1 MPLAAAAGALVGAV
15 GGAGA
20 AASIGSG
27 LLGAGVSIYQSSQAK
42 KANKQALQAQQQAQ
56 QQQLQAQQQNFDR
69 ITQLNQPF
77 IAGGQQGFDA
87 VIRELL
93 GAGAIHGGRAPA
105 GAMSYSGG
113 QKSGTIVEPAYRGEK
128 GQPGYGS
135 AQMQPVMV
143 DKNRPE
149 IGTQSAVGG
158 PDWASYGAQ
167 NPDLQ
172 AEWQRLQSTGEA
184 DTRFGGDPEN
194 FLQFHYQNYGQQE
207 GRPLP
212 QAQAQPQQGF
222 EGDQPPTGP
231 QYPDWA
237 DPNAPPTFARPSG
250 PIAPNLGSYFTNFEA
265 DPSYQFRLSEGL
277 KGVNAASA
285 VRGKLRSGD
294 AAKALA
300 RYSSDLASTEYGNW
314 FNRGLQRANLDQNA
328 YQFDARRNDQNFLDD
343 RSYRTNLWDA
353 GVNRADNRYDTRI
366 NNLFRIAGIG
376 QGAAGAVAGAGTN
389 FANAASDIYGAG
401 GDARANAAY
410 GNAQANAYG
419 AAGIGSAIQG
429 IFNRFG
435 SAGGGGF
442 GVNSNTAIG
451 SGYRTPIGVY

>member
-1 MPLAAAAGALVGAV
+1 MALSLAAAT
-15 GGAGA
+15 
-20 AASIGSG
+20 IGSALIG
-27 LLGAGVSIYQSSQAK
+27 GGTALYGASKAK
-42 KANKQALQAQQQAQ
+42 SANKQALQAQQQAQ
-56 QQQLQAQQQNFDR
+56 QQQLQAQQANLDR

-77 IAGGQQGFDA
+77 VQGGVQGFDA

-93 GAGAIHGGRAPA
+93 GSGAIPSIQRTPGTPV
-105 GAMSYSGG
+105 MSLSGKTG
-113 QKSGTIVEPAYRGEK
+113 SPWEPAYTGEK
-128 GQPGYGS
+128 GQPGYGAAPQAS
-135 AQMQPVMV
+135 
-143 DKNRPE
+143 
-149 IGTQSAVGG
+149 G
-158 PDWASYGAQ
+158 PDWAAYGAA
-167 NPDLQ
+167 NPDLGQ
-172 AEWQRLQSTGEA
+172 EWQRLQSTGEA
-184 DTRFGGDPEN
+184 QTRFGGDPTQ
-194 FLQFHYQNYGQQE
+194 FLQFHYQTYGQAE

-212 QAQAQPQQGF
+212 QVQAQPQQAF
-222 EGDQPPTGP
+222 EGGQSPTGP

-237 DPNAPPTFARPSG
+237 DPNAPPTFERPSG
-250 PIAPNLGSYFTNFEA
+250 PSAPNLGSYFTNLEA

-294 AAKALA
+294 AAKALT

-410 GNAQANAYG
+410 GNAQASAYG
-419 AAGIGSAIQG
+419 AAGVGSAIQN

-435 SAGGGGF
+435 SGGGGGF